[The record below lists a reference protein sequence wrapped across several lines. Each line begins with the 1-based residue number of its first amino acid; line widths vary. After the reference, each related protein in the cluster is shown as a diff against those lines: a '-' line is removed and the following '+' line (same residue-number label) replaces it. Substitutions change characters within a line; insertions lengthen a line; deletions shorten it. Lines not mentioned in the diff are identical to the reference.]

1 MKTLQ
6 LLLST
11 VLVYALAIGICC
23 AAEHESGLKGQIV
36 FQSDRDGNVEVFRIN
51 ADGSNP
57 VQITHTEPGSED
69 QPVGNYCPA
78 YSPDGTKIVFN
89 RLGKN
94 SPDTLFVMD
103 ANGKNLVQL
112 TSQDNPDY
120 LPNYSPD
127 GKKIVFTGERDRNA
141 DIYVIDADGKNRTQ
155 LTNDE
160 HRNWY
165 ASYSPDSKK
174 IIYSSDRNGIEDIW
188 VMDADGG
195 NKKKLTNNDNK
206 TAHGPTFSPD
216 GKTILFM
223 SDIQGKFGEKMQ
235 VWTMDVDGN
244 NLKCLTSRD
253 AYHSGVDYSPD
264 GQHIA
269 YKSNW
274 NGYWNVYVMDAD
286 GDNIMQVTD
295 EKGED
300 LNTRGSWKH

>member
-78 YSPDGTKIVFN
+78 YSPDG
-89 RLGKN
+89 
-94 SPDTLFVMD
+94 
-103 ANGKNLVQL
+103 
-112 TSQDNPDY
+112 
-120 LPNYSPD
+120 
-127 GKKIVFTGERDRNA
+127 KKIVFTGERDGNA